1 MTYITDLAADLRNAG
16 WADADCRVRDGL
28 AVCEFRRGGSCKWVL
43 VDTATN
49 LVVGGRY

>member
-1 MTYITDLAADLRNAG
+1 MTYITDLAADLRDNG
-16 WADADCRVRDGL
+16 WTDGETRINRGM
-28 AVCEFRRGGSCKWVL
+28 AVCEFHRGQSRKWAL